1 MPVMKRHT
9 AVFWGVW
16 ALLILLACNL
26 TSSPEPPTIM
36 PRATATPPPTISYAT
51 LSPDELPAEAA
62 TTAPQFPQADANLLN
77 LMNGIQTDRLM
88 LHIDTLQNFRTRHVN
103 SVQNLPDQGIGAA
116 YNYIMGQ
123 FEEISAA
130 SQQRLVTFHQPFN
143 VTWANVSSEQKNVIA
158 YLPGTE
164 INAGTIVLGAHY
176 DSISLDF
183 EDGSAYAP
191 GANDNGSG
199 VAALI
204 ELARVL
210 STRQHRT
217 TIMFVAFAAEEVNR
231 RGSVAF
237 VDGYVQGRGVGV
249 DAMLNLD
256 IIGSYHGL
264 NGTVD
269 DRNIRLFSAGPDES
283 SSRRLA
289 RTIELIGVRHA
300 PNMDILLQDAIDRE
314 NRYGDHMSFSDA
326 GYAAVRFTQALED
339 FTRQHTDRDTL
350 DGVQGVYLTNATRTI
365 LAVVAALA
373 DGPRPPEDM
382 ALRDAGNGQR
392 TLIWTP
398 VADAAGYVVAL
409 RAPGAL
415 TYQAFEIDDGANSVT
430 WDGFNPDRFASI
442 AIAAKDA
449 NGLMGPLSNEYP
461 IR

>member
-1 MPVMKRHT
+1 MPDMTRYKT
-9 AVFWGVW
+9 ALFCSG
-16 ALLILLACNL
+16 LLLLLLACNL
-26 TSSPEPPTIM
+26 TSSPEPPTIL

-51 LSPDELPAEAA
+51 LSPEELPPEAA
-62 TTAPQFPQADANLLN
+62 TTAPQFPQADATLLN
-77 LMNGIQTDRLM
+77 LMNQIQTDRLM
-88 LHIDTLQNFRTRHVN
+88 YHIDTLQNFRTRHVN
-103 SVQNLPDQGIGAA
+103 SHQNLPDQGIGAA

-130 SQQRLVTFHQPFN
+130 SQQRLVTFHHPFEI
-143 VTWANVSSEQKNVIA
+143 TWAGVKSEQKNIIA

-164 INAGTIVLGAHY
+164 VNAGTILIGAHY
-176 DSISLDF
+176 DSISLDY

-191 GANDNGSG
+191 GANDNASG
-199 VAALI
+199 VAAVI

-210 STRQHRT
+210 SARQHRS

-231 RGSVAF
+231 RGSIAF
-237 VDGYVQGRGVGV
+237 VNDYVQGRGVGV

-256 IIGSYHGL
+256 IIGSYQGA

-269 DRNIRLFSAGPDES
+269 DRNIRLFSAGPDAS

-289 RTIELIGVRHA
+289 RIIELIGTRHVSH
-300 PNMDILLQDAIDRE
+300 MTILLQDAIDRE

-339 FTRQHTDRDTL
+339 FSRQHTDRDTI
-350 DGVQGVYLTNATRTI
+350 DGIQGIYLTNATRTI
-365 LAVVAALA
+365 LAVVTALA
-373 DGPRPPEDM
+373 DGPRPPTDM
-382 ALRDAGNGQR
+382 ALRDAGSGQR

-398 VADAAGYVVAL
+398 VGDAAGYVVAL
-409 RAPGAL
+409 RAPSAL
-415 TYQAFEIDDGANSVT
+415 TYQAFEIEDGANSLT
-430 WDGFNPDRFASI
+430 WDGFLPERWAGV

-449 NGLMGPLSNEYP
+449 SGLMGPLSPEYP